1 MKKIL
6 SILLIVTMFFLGT
19 LTAYADYVNYTVTAS
34 ALNIRQQPNT
44 NCAILNTVPRGTTL
58 KGVQS
63 SNGWT
68 QILWNGQQ
76 AYVCSTYITTQT
88 QTTKQPAGYT
98 PTNYTQS
105 DLDLL
110 SRVIYCEAGADWAT
124 DEHQLAVGSVVLNR
138 VADSRFPNT
147 ISGVVYQKGQYACV
161 PNGMINRTPSERAVK
176 NARYLLEKGVTIPTN
191 VVWQAQFKQGNGVWK
206 YMQGH
211 YFCY

>member
-6 SILLIVTMFFLGT
+6 SILLIFTMFFLGT
-19 LTAYADYVNYTVTAS
+19 FTAYADYINYTVTAS

-44 NCAILNTVPRGTTL
+44 NCAILSTVLRGTTL
-58 KGVQS
+58 KGGQS

-68 QILWNGQQ
+68 PIQWNGQQ
-76 AYVCSTYITTQT
+76 AYVCSTYITIQNET
-88 QTTKQPAGYT
+88 
-98 PTNYTQS
+98 TNYTTTKYTQA

-110 SRVIYCEAGADWAT
+110 ARVIYCEAGSSWAT

-138 VADSRFPNT
+138 VADSRFPNN

-176 NARYLLEKGVTIPTN
+176 NAKYLLENGVTIPTN
-191 VVWQAQFKQGNGVWK
+191 IVWQAQFKQGNGVWK
-206 YMQGH
+206 YIQGH

>member
-1 MKKIL
+1 MKKLL
-6 SILLIVTMFFLGT
+6 SILLIITTFSLGAF
-19 LTAYADYVNYTVTAS
+19 TAYANYVNYTVTAS

-44 NCAILNTVPRGTTL
+44 NCSILSTVPRGTML
-58 KGVQS
+58 KGGQS
-63 SNGWT
+63 ANGWT
-68 QILWNGQQ
+68 PILWNGQQ
-76 AYVCSTYITTQT
+76 AYVCSTHITTQSEAT
-88 QTTKQPAGYT
+88 NYT
-98 PTNYTQS
+98 PTKYTQA

-110 SRVIYCEAGADWAT
+110 ARVIYCEAGSSWAT

-176 NARYLLEKGVTIPTN
+176 NAKYLLENGVTTPTN
-191 VVWQAQFKQGNGVWK
+191 IVWQAQFKQGKGVWK
-206 YMQGH
+206 YIQGH